1 MIFPRGL
8 LDAPL
13 ILTSTSPGHYTD
25 LSLGTGEMFSE
36 DYEGNNEKWDFN
48 KQAHFNFSL
57 IQGYLTSLQTLET
70 YSHNQKGLGLI
81 GS

>member
-1 MIFPRGL
+1 MIKWTKKSQRIYIITRSTKKINCTLIFPRGL

-36 DYEGNNEKWDFN
+36 DYEGNNEKWDFD
-48 KQAHFNFSL
+48 KQAFNPIL
-57 IQGYLTSLQTLET
+57 IFP
-70 YSHNQKGLGLI
+70 
-81 GS
+81 